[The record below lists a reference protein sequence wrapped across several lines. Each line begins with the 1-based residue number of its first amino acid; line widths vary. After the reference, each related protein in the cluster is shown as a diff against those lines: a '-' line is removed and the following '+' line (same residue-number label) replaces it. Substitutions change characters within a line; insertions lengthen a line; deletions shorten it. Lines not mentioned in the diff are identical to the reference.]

1 MVFIIARR
9 NNKITM
15 SHQSSN
21 QSRSKNGNDFEA
33 YFTQMTGIKKMKKK
47 DKPTFT
53 NIHGIEQ
60 LIDFDFSTIIN
71 GEKIYIDVTTTYR
84 SDRQKQKAYN
94 AMMMKTKLNEDCKFY
109 MVIKSLTENGKKKT
123 VNLLEGMDHVIEI
136 GEFIKLL

>member
-1 MVFIIARR
+1 
-9 NNKITM
+9 M

-21 QSRSKNGNDFEA
+21 QSRSKNGNDFEKV
-33 YFTQMTGIKKMKKK
+33 FTELTGIKKMKKK
-47 DKPTFT
+47 DKPKFT

-94 AMMMKTKLNEDCKFY
+94 AMMMKTKLNMDCKFY

-136 GEFIKLL
+136 DEFIKLL

>member
-1 MVFIIARR
+1 
-9 NNKITM
+9 M

-21 QSRSKNGNDFEA
+21 QSRSKNGNDFEKV
-33 YFTQMTGIKKMKKK
+33 FTELTGIKKMKKK
-47 DKPTFT
+47 DKPKFT
-53 NIHGIEQ
+53 NIHGLEQ

-71 GEKIYIDVTTTYR
+71 GVNVYIDVTTTYR

-94 AMMMKTKLNEDCKFY
+94 AMMMKTKLNMDCKFY

-136 GEFIKLL
+136 DEFIKLLQG

>member
-1 MVFIIARR
+1 
-9 NNKITM
+9 M

-21 QSRSKNGNDFEA
+21 QSRSQNGNDFEKV
-33 YFTQMTGIKKMKKK
+33 FTELTGIKKMKKK
-47 DKPTFT
+47 DKPKFT

-60 LIDFDFSTIIN
+60 LIDFDFSTEIN
-71 GEKIYIDVTTTYR
+71 GTKVYIDVTTTYR

-94 AMMMKTKLNEDCKFY
+94 AMMMKTKLNMDCKFY

-136 GEFIKLL
+136 GEFVKLLQG

>member
-1 MVFIIARR
+1 
-9 NNKITM
+9 M

-21 QSRSKNGNDFEA
+21 QSRSKNGNDFEKV
-33 YFTQMTGIKKMKKK
+33 FTELTGIKKMKKK
-47 DKPTFT
+47 DKPKFT
-53 NIHGIEQ
+53 NIHGLEQ

-71 GEKIYIDVTTTYR
+71 GVNVYIDVTTTYR

-94 AMMMKTKLNEDCKFY
+94 AMMMKTKLNMDCKFY